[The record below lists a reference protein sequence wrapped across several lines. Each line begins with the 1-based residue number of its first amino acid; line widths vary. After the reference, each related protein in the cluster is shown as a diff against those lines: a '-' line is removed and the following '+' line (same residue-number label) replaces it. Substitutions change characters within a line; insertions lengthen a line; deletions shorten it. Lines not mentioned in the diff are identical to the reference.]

1 MNYQTEEEE
10 AGLVFQ
16 EDNAPSH
23 ASRYSKGWLE
33 SKGFIGPTLMEW
45 SPNSP
50 DLNRIENLWSVFKRK
65 LHLNDSK
72 DNFWLAIQ
80 ETSASLTGEEIQA
93 LTSSM
98 DRRLLKVIK
107 EDEGHIW
114 EVIEEFGRTCLK
126 NSLKHETNFFYT

>member
-1 MNYQTEEEE
+1 
-10 AGLVFQ
+10 
-16 EDNAPSH
+16 
-23 ASRYSKGWLE
+23 
-33 SKGFIGPTLMEW
+33 MEW

-107 EDEGHIW
+107 EDEGHI
-114 EVIEEFGRTCLK
+114 
-126 NSLKHETNFFYT
+126 